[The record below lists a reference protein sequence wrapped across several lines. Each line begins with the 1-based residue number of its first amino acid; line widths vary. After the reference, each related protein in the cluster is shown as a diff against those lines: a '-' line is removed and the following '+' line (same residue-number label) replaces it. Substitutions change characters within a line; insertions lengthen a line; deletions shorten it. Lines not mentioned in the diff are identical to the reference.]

1 MKFPPKSGFLEN
13 SGAESAKKL
22 KLTDSRCH
30 PCESR
35 DPEM

>member
-1 MKFPPKSGFLEN
+1 VFYM
-13 SGAESAKKL
+13 L

-35 DPEM
+35 DPGT